1 MKYKYWIKFISIT
14 LLILITHNNLVKN
27 NKPTK
32 VAAPKG
38 RKVLIPSSQKPKNI
52 MKKKGLQE
60 KNCKL
65 FSTKW
70 SVAGWN
76 DNEIKYFHKHQVRC
90 PKNHALKYFRLFST
104 NKRAKFQRGS
114 HSMRFK
120 YICCKIKTFDCETK
134 VSKQI
139 IGTNLYTLAR
149 IGDVKC
155 SCEKVFNSFHIIT
168 RFDNFGKN
176 PQTAIKYKCCSIY
189 QKRLKTFKKGKKST
203 GFTDSGFGRNT
214 YLDRHQI
221 NCGRNGFI
229 RNFHAITK
237 AKNKS
242 GFNPYLKFRYSC
254 LIPVLK
260 KSGVR
265 EKKKSKKKEKRKIS
279 VNQKLET
286 IKQLF
291 DLAKNPTQSIFPI
304 K

>member
-1 MKYKYWIKFISIT
+1 MKYKIWIRFISIT
-14 LLILITHNNLVKN
+14 LIILLTHNNLVRDK
-27 NKPTK
+27 KPIQVNGSK
-32 VAAPKG
+32 V
-38 RKVLIPSSQKPKNI
+38 RRVLIPSNEKPKNI
-52 MKKKGLQE
+52 MKKKRLKE

-76 DNEIKYFHKHQVRC
+76 DNEIKYFHKHQVKC
-90 PKNHALKYFRLFST
+90 PKNHALKYFRLFT
-104 NKRAKFQRGS
+104 NNKRAKFQRGS

-134 VSKQI
+134 VSKKI

-149 IGDVKC
+149 IGKVNC
-155 SCEKVFNSFHIIT
+155 PCEKVFSSFHIIT
-168 RFDNFGKN
+168 RFDSFGKN
-176 PQTAIKYKCCSIY
+176 PQTSVKYRCCSIY

-214 YLDRHQI
+214 FLDRHQI
-221 NCGRNGFI
+221 NCGRSGFI
-229 RNFHAITK
+229 RNFHALTK

-242 GFNPYLKFRYSC
+242 GFNPYLKFKFSC

-260 KSGVR
+260 KTGASKMLKKR
-265 EKKKSKKKEKRKIS
+265 EKKKITI
-279 VNQKLET
+279 NQKLET

-291 DLAKNPTQSIFPI
+291 DLGKNPTKSIFPI